1 MPENRKGLVLSMM
14 DLTLAEFE
22 KLYYV
27 NEKVFR
33 SANNWFYFANDKKV
47 SSLASKGYVCY
58 GRNRARMKSF
68 GFPQDGHG
76 AAVLLCFSEAD
87 MNYLRERCADE
98 RKGVVQFDLN
108 DGTEAHYAVL
118 KDPVGAFGPES
129 AEYPLVIVPN
139 NPQTKIWPY
148 STKGF
153 TTYEKASA
161 EEGTLPYHVETGAVE
176 RLLPDNVKKDLGI

>member
-1 MPENRKGLVLSMM
+1 MMAMTSGVLSMM

-27 NEKVFR
+27 NEKAFR

-76 AAVLLCFSEAD
+76 AAVLICRSAAD
-87 MNYLRERCADE
+87 MNGLREKCADE
-98 RKGVVQFDLN
+98 RSGTVRFKLT
-108 DGTEAHYAVL
+108 DGTEAHYAVI
-118 KDPVGAFGPES
+118 KDCAGAFGPGGR
-129 AEYPLVIVPN
+129 EYPLIIIPN
-139 NPQTKIWPY
+139 NPQTKEWPY
-148 STKGF
+148 SMKGS
-153 TTYEKASA
+153 TTYDKASR
-161 EEGTLPYHVETGAVE
+161 EEGTLPFCVETGAIE
-176 RLLPDNVKKDLGI
+176 TLLPDRVKKDLEL